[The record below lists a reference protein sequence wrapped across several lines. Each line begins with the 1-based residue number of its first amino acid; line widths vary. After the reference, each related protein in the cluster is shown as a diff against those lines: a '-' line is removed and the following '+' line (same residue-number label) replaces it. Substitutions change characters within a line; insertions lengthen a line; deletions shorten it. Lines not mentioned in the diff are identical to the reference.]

1 MLCPLSYT
9 NTKRKRR
16 ESNPQGCYTP
26 LFSRQLAAP
35 MVALPL
41 VVWRDHRPYPS
52 FQCGAAHSGKS
63 ENRTRKGV
71 TLTP

>member
-41 VVWRDHRPYPS
+41 VVWRDHRPTRFPIYGPD
-52 FQCGAAHSGKS
+52 SGKS